1 MPFYSKL
8 KISSSTKEASKIKKK
23 RIASRLQILKD
34 ELQKHFAASNANLNS
49 TKSVKIATWNLRD
62 FGSGKYKGRGYESL
76 YYIAEIISHFDIVAL
91 QEIKGDLKEF
101 NALRRILGPDWSY
114 VATDVTGGA
123 VGNGERMVFLYNRR
137 VVQFNDVVGEL
148 TLEEGGKIR
157 AAFGE
162 RIKLDQTM
170 QVKLAPNSPSLSG
183 TYKASLKS
191 SRTGK
196 KLAADLEIPLPVG
209 SSLELPD
216 GASIVIKKNTPVL
229 SNARG
234 KATVDIP
241 TTISGD
247 KYRLR
252 FPENSF
258 DDSLRQFART
268 PFLISF
274 QAGWLKLNLCTV
286 HIYYG
291 SADDDKKLE
300 QRRSEIEQLTAAL
313 ASKAKNEFK
322 YDDKAFLGVL
332 GDFNI
337 IGKGHP
343 TMDALESNDFVIPD
357 KLKSIP
363 GSNVARDKAYDQI
376 AFWKPKRIAGYARL
390 DIQAANIFDF
400 YKYVFTKDDEAIHRA
415 EKSKGLKTTS
425 KYTTWR
431 TYKMSDHLP
440 MWIELRT
447 DFSKEYLEKI
457 KEVDLP

>member
-1 MPFYSKL
+1 MPFYSRL
-8 KISSSTKEASKIKKK
+8 KITKTTSETSKIKKK
-23 RIASRLQILKD
+23 RIAARLQLLKT
-34 ELQKHFAASNANLNS
+34 ELKKHFAASNASNS
-49 TKSVKIATWNLRD
+49 ESGKSVKIATWNLRE
-62 FGSGKYKGRGYESL
+62 FGATKYGGRGYESL
-76 YYIAEIISHFDIVAL
+76 YYIAEIISHFHIVAL
-91 QEIKGDLKEF
+91 QEIRADLRDF

-114 VATDVTGGA
+114 VATDVTDGDA
-123 VGNGERMVFLYNRR
+123 GNGERMVFLYNRR

-162 RIKLDQTM
+162 RIKLTQDM
-170 QVKLAPNSPSLSG
+170 QVKLATNSPSLSG

-191 SRTGK
+191 SRNGK
-196 KLAADLEIPLPVG
+196 KLAADLEIPLPLG
-209 SSLELPD
+209 SNLSIPD
-216 GASIVIKKNTPVL
+216 GASLVIKKNTPVV
-229 SNARG
+229 SPGRG
-234 KATVDIP
+234 KVSVDIP
-241 TTISGD
+241 ATISGD
-247 KYRLR
+247 TYRLR

-291 SADDDKKLE
+291 SADDKRKLE
-300 QRRSEIEQLTAAL
+300 QRRSEIEQLTTAL
-313 ASKAKNEFK
+313 ENKAKNEFK
-322 YDDKAFLGVL
+322 YDDKSFLGVL

-337 IGKGHP
+337 VGKGHP
-343 TMDALESNDFVIPD
+343 TMQALESNDFVIPD
-357 KLKSIP
+357 ALKSIP

-376 AFWKPKRIAGYARL
+376 AFWKPSRIAGYARL
-390 DIQAANIFDF
+390 DILAANVFDF
-400 YKYVFTKDDEAIHRA
+400 YKYVFTEADEATHRI
-415 EKSKGLKTTS
+415 EKSKGLKPSS

-447 DFSKEYLEKI
+447 DFSKEYLKQI
-457 KEVDLP
+457 K